1 MKFRRPQNR
10 TETRPAQIYSDS
22 HAREHDR
29 SNQFQSG
36 LIIFA
41 MFALLCA
48 AGFVLWGGLGVLMA
62 AAFSAFTVL
71 SVRRASP
78 KMVLKMYKAKA
89 LGPRD
94 LPELQEM
101 FDRLVERADLE
112 HKPTLYYVPSK
123 MLNAFATGR
132 GNQTVVAVTHGLL
145 DKMNN
150 REIGGVL
157 AHEISHIKHKDV
169 WVMSLADAFSRL
181 TRLMGQIGQIMLFL
195 SLGALLFGKQIPVPL
210 ICVAVLLFA
219 PMASGLLQLALS
231 RSREY
236 EADYGAAQITGD
248 PHALASAL
256 KKVDQAHTSWLKKVV
271 MPGRKTPEASLL
283 RTHPPTDDRVER
295 LMAMK
300 DLQELPSQMEVPR
313 RMVNPPAKYVV
324 VRRPRW
330 HIVSG
335 LWY

>member
-1 MKFRRPQNR
+1 MRFRRP
-10 TETRPAQIYSDS
+10 TSRPAQIYSDS
-22 HAREHDR
+22 HARKHDR
-29 SNQFQSG
+29 SNQFQSW

-41 MFALLCA
+41 MFGLLCLAGFAVWGGFGIIMA
-48 AGFVLWGGLGVLMA
+48 AGIAL
-62 AAFSAFTVL
+62 FTVM
-71 SVRRASP
+71 SVGRASP

-101 FDRLVERADLE
+101 FDRLVARADLE

-132 GNQTVVAVTHGLL
+132 GEQTVVAVTHGLL

-157 AHEISHIKHKDV
+157 AHELSHIKHNDV

-181 TRLMGQIGQIMLFL
+181 TNLMGQIGQIMLFL
-195 SLGALLFGKQIPVPL
+195 SLGALLFGMKLPVPL
-210 ICVAVLLFA
+210 LCVAILLFA
-219 PMASGLLQLALS
+219 PAASGLLQMALS

-248 PHALASAL
+248 PLAMASAL
-256 KKVDQAHTSWLKKVV
+256 KKVDQAHTSWLKKLVI
-271 MPGRKTPEASLL
+271 PGRKVPEASLL
-283 RTHPPTDDRVER
+283 RTHPPTEERIER
-295 LMAMK
+295 LLAMK
-300 DLQELPSQMEVPR
+300 DLQELPAQMEVPR
-313 RMVNPPAKYVV
+313 RMVNPPPQYVV

-330 HIVSG
+330 HIMSG

>member
-1 MKFRRPQNR
+1 MRFRRQPQR
-10 TETRPAQIYSDS
+10 SAPLYGERSERD
-22 HAREHDR
+22 HDR
-29 SNQFQSG
+29 SNHGQSF
-36 LIIFA
+36 LIVAA
-41 MFALLCA
+41 MFGLLCL
-48 AGFVLWGGLGVLMA
+48 AGFVLWGGMGVLMA
-62 AAFSAFTVL
+62 AGVSAFIIT
-71 SVRRASP
+71 SAGRASP

-94 LPELQEM
+94 LLQLQEM
-101 FDRLVERADLE
+101 FDSLVERADLE

-123 MLNAFATGR
+123 MLNAFASGR
-132 GNQTVVAVTHGLL
+132 GSQTVVAVTHGLL

-157 AHEISHIKHKDV
+157 AHELSHIKHNDV

-181 TRLMGQIGQIMLFL
+181 TNLMGQIGQITLFI
-195 SLGALLFGKQIPVPL
+195 SLGALLFGKAVPIPL
-210 ICVAVLLFA
+210 LCVAVLLLA
-219 PMASGLLQLALS
+219 PVASSLLQLALS

-248 PHALASAL
+248 PLALASAL
-256 KKVDQAHTSWLKKVV
+256 KKVDQAHTSWLKKLV
-271 MPGRKTPEASLL
+271 MPGRKVPEASLL
-283 RTHPPTDDRVER
+283 RTHPPTDDRVAR

-300 DLQELPSQMEVPR
+300 DLQELPAQMEVPR

>member
-1 MKFRRPQNR
+1 MRFRRQ
-10 TETRPAQIYSDS
+10 PARQPQIYSDS

-29 SNQFQSG
+29 SNQFQSW

-41 MFALLCA
+41 MFALLCF
-48 AGFVLWGGLGVLMA
+48 AGFAIWGGLGVVMA
-62 AAFSAFTVL
+62 AGVAAFTL
-71 SVRRASP
+71 FSVGRASP

-94 LPELQEM
+94 LPDLQEM

-132 GNQTVVAVTHGLL
+132 GSETVVAVTHGLL

-157 AHEISHIKHKDV
+157 AHELSHIKHKDV

-181 TRLMGQIGQIMLFL
+181 TNSMGQIGQIMLL
-195 SLGALLFGKQIPVPL
+195 ISLGALLFGKSLPIPM
-210 ICVAVLLFA
+210 ICVAILLFA
-219 PMASGLLQLALS
+219 PAASGLLQMALS

-248 PHALASAL
+248 PLALASAL
-256 KKVDQAHTSWLKKVV
+256 KKVDYAHTSWLKKLV
-271 MPGRKTPEASLL
+271 MPGRKVPEASLL
-283 RTHPPTDDRVER
+283 RTHPPTDDRVAR

-300 DLQELPSQMEVPR
+300 DLQELPTQMEVPR
-313 RMVNPPAKYVV
+313 QMVNPPPQYVV
-324 VRRPRW
+324 LRRPKW
-330 HIVSG
+330 HIMSG